1 MHQISLTIFKTTCIP
16 FPPYTPHQTQWS
28 HAPNRYQCPITLLPP
43 PTPQHIFH
51 RLPIIWNV
59 NVQDIDLPSKFIDNN
74 PNYRTSSKCGRQKT
88 LPEVKN
94 IPKPNDA
101 LSIKII
107 NK

>member
-1 MHQISLTIFKTTCIP
+1 
-16 FPPYTPHQTQWS
+16 
-28 HAPNRYQCPITLLPP
+28 
-43 PTPQHIFH
+43 
-51 RLPIIWNV
+51 V